1 MATLS
6 WDQIVERAKQ
16 HNKSVICELE
26 KRGCNRYFE
35 TKCDLCGYVLKT
47 ALKHISCCKG
57 CYINKKTSNTE
68 EFIIKAKKIHGNKY
82 NYDLVKYLL
91 NKSKV
96 KIFCNICNKIF
107 LQSPI
112 THLRGA
118 GCFICAINA
127 TKSNIEDFIL
137 KARKIHDNKYNYDLV
152 KYVNSRTKVKILCN
166 DCNNT
171 FLINPNNHLSGVGC
185 SVCANLNKKS
195 NKEEFVK
202 KSKKIYGDKFN
213 YDLVEYVD
221 CKIGVK
227 ILCNDCN
234 NIFLRPPNDH
244 LRNKGCLQCKKFT
257 TQQFV
262 LKAIEVHGDKYN
274 YDLSDYKSMKSKVK
288 ILCNICNKIFLQS
301 PDSHL
306 RCNGCRCQS
315 ESKGENRVAKYLTEN
330 NISFIPQKTF
340 DTLRDKNLLRIDF
353 YLEDQKLLIE
363 YDGEFHYKELI
374 GSTQIIKQKNLEDCQ
389 HRDKVKNEWAKAN
402 NIPLLRIPYWDFDR
416 IPELIEAF
424 ILEHTS
430 PKEIKQLALEI

>member
-16 HNKSVICELE
+16 HNKTVICELE
-26 KRGCNRYFE
+26 KRGFSRYFE

-47 ALKHISCCKG
+47 ALKHVSCCKG
-57 CYINKKTSNTE
+57 CYINRKTSNTE
-68 EFIIKAKKIHGNKY
+68 EFIIKARKIHDNKY
-82 NYDLVKYLL
+82 NYDLVKYVL
-91 NKSKV
+91 NKNKV

-107 LQSPI
+107 EQTPI

-118 GCFICAINA
+118 GCSICAINA
-127 TKSNIEDFIL
+127 TKSNTEEFII

-152 KYVNSRTKVKILCN
+152 KYVNSRTKIKILCN

-171 FLINPNNHLSGVGC
+171 FLLNPNQHLSGVGC

-213 YDLVEYVD
+213 YDLVEYID
-221 CKIGVK
+221 WKTGVK

-262 LKAIEVHGDKYN
+262 LKAEEMHGDKYN
-274 YDLSDYKSMKSKVK
+274 YDLTDYKSMKIKVK
-288 ILCNICNKIFLQS
+288 ISCNICNKIFEQF
-301 PDSHL
+301 PHSHL
-306 RCNGCRCQS
+306 QGFGCRCQS
-315 ESKGENRVAKYLTEN
+315 ESKGEKRVAKYLKDN
-330 NISFIPQKTF
+330 NFRFVGEKTF
-340 DTLRDKNLLRIDF
+340 NTLRDKNLLRFDF
-353 YLEDQKLLIE
+353 HLEDLNLLIE
-363 YDGEFHYKELI
+363 YDGKFHYEAII
-374 GSTQIIKQKNLEDCQ
+374 GSTPEKKQKNLEDCQ
-389 HRDKVKNEWAKAN
+389 RRDKIKNEWALRN
-402 NIPLLRIPYWDFDR
+402 NIPLLRIPYWDYDK
-416 IPELIEAF
+416 IEELIEAF

-430 PKEIKQLALEI
+430 PKEINQLVLEI